1 MNKKAHTNI
10 LKMAFIVCISGIV
23 LGTLYAFL
31 IEHLTLKEYLGIV
44 SKGLIYGILFSI
56 VLFGSIMLYGYLEDK
71 TGGWNERHKNWY
83 DNNELEGDDYYYV
96 FESFEKAMKFC
107 KTTSNAESVPLI
119 AYDGYEFNIFER
131 S

>member
-71 TGGWNERHKNWY
+71 TGG
-83 DNNELEGDDYYYV
+83 
-96 FESFEKAMKFC
+96 
-107 KTTSNAESVPLI
+107 
-119 AYDGYEFNIFER
+119 
-131 S
+131 